1 MLFLDLP
8 FLQYDQNVC
17 FHSECKG
24 DPSEKVFWIQ
34 CEICEKW
41 YHWLC
46 LGLSKKDVEGID
58 HYNCEGCAG
67 LGNVVSTDQGQAEVA
82 HILSDVNQFIIRQQ
96 SDPVISGIKKQLLDN
111 DLSHPKYV
119 MAEGLVKYVDNNSHS
134 NKVVVPGELVV
145 EVIAHHHC
153 TPTSPHLGMR
163 KTISKIREKFYWKNL
178 KSDVETFVKK
188 CRQCQLSKPMYCK
201 PSGYMESTTSRY
213 PWDVMAMDL
222 LGPFPE
228 SNAGNLY
235 ILVITD
241 HFSRFSFLMTL
252 KRSRGKVL
260 RAVLRQLF
268 CTWGA
273 CNKLV
278 SDNGPQMVSKDVA
291 ELCILWGVKR
301 IFATP
306 YHPQANW
313 VERVNRNIVSMLCC
327 FVKADV
333 HTDWDVH
340 VPVHV
345 CFELFRT

>member
-1 MLFLDLP
+1 M
-8 FLQYDQNVC
+8 
-17 FHSECKG
+17 
-24 DPSEKVFWIQ
+24 I
-34 CEICEKW
+34 
-41 YHWLC
+41 
-46 LGLSKKDVEGID
+46 
-58 HYNCEGCAG
+58 
-67 LGNVVSTDQGQAEVA
+67 
-82 HILSDVNQFIIRQQ
+82 
-96 SDPVISGIKKQLLDN
+96 
-111 DLSHPKYV
+111 SHPKYV

-163 KTISKIREKFYWKNL
+163 KTISKICQKFWWKNL

-188 CRQCQLSKPMYCK
+188 CRQCHLSKPMYCK

-252 KRSRGKVL
+252 KRSTGKVL
-260 RAVLRQLF
+260 RAVLQQLF

-278 SDNGPQMVSKDVA
+278 SDNGPQMVSKYVT

-301 IFATP
+301 IFTTP

-313 VERVNRNIVSMLCC
+313 VERVNRNIVSMFCC

-340 VPVHV
+340 VPEFMFALSSFVHDATG
-345 CFELFRT
+345 FFPAELFLHRRIVGPGEWVDGDRMGPIGNSSFRGMLKSANDNMQRQARRNKLQYNRQGLR